1 MFDYKNF
8 HELEQA
14 TVAFGQGISVTPLQL
29 VTAICACVNGGY
41 LLQPHILKEISNS
54 SNNEIVEQVKK
65 KVKRQ
70 VIKEETSKKVRD
82 ALESVVTDGGGR
94 NAYINGYR
102 IGGKKGT
109 AQKAVNG
116 SYVGSGYILS
126 FVGVAPIDDPQIV
139 LYVAMDNPK
148 NCIQYGGTTVAPI
161 ARKMFVDILPAL
173 NVKKVKSQR
182 QK

>member
-1 MFDYKNF
+1 MVKQ
-8 HELEQA
+8 EQ
-14 TVAFGQGISVTPLQL
+14 
-29 VTAICACVNGGY
+29 
-41 LLQPHILKEISNS
+41 
-54 SNNEIVEQVKK
+54 
-65 KVKRQ
+65 
-70 VIKEETSKKVRD
+70 
-82 ALESVVTDGGGR
+82 
-94 NAYINGYR
+94 
-102 IGGKKGT
+102 

-126 FVGVAPIDDPQIV
+126 FVGVVPIDDPQIV

-182 QK
+182 QKSYSIMDKRTIKVENYNR

>member
-65 KVKRQ
+65 AMPEEESLYDVAELFKR
-70 VIKEETSKKVRD
+70 
-82 ALESVVTDGGGR
+82 
-94 NAYINGYR
+94 
-102 IGGKKGT
+102 
-109 AQKAVNG
+109 
-116 SYVGSGYILS
+116 
-126 FVGVAPIDDPQIV
+126 
-139 LYVAMDNPK
+139 
-148 NCIQYGGTTVAPI
+148 C
-161 ARKMFVDILPAL
+161 ARKCRD
-173 NVKKVKSQR
+173 
-182 QK
+182 